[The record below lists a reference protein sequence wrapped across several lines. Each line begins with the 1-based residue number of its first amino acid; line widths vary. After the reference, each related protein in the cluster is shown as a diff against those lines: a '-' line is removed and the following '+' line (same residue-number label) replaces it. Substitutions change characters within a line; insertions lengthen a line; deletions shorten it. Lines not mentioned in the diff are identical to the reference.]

1 MESDAHAAASLP
13 IYSADEMVDSIDDF
27 LVIVLQENLR
37 ILNTLRSQLPLFLS
51 KLRQLFGILQKL
63 FVG

>member
-1 MESDAHAAASLP
+1 MKITSLH
-13 IYSADEMVDSIDDF
+13 SADEVVDSIDDF